1 MAAVFISTCCRMK
14 IKFATGYKDGAN
26 MNRSELKTTSEAF
39 IRQTLR
45 KHLQA
50 NVPVYLFGSRA
61 NDTAR
66 WNSDYDLWIDA
77 DLPSTL
83 IADIQNE
90 LDESFVPFKV
100 DIVITPKLRGKFGE
114 IVKLEAKPWM

>member
-1 MAAVFISTCCRMK
+1 
-14 IKFATGYKDGAN
+14 
-26 MNRSELKTTSEAF
+26 MNRTELKTTSEAF

-50 NVPVYLFGSRA
+50 DVTVYLFGSRA
-61 NDTAR
+61 RNTAR

-77 DLPSTL
+77 DLPNAL
-83 IADIQNE
+83 ITGIQDE

-100 DIVITPKLRGKFGE
+100 DIVTTPRLRGKFGE
-114 IVKLEAKPWM
+114 IVKSEARQWM

>member
-1 MAAVFISTCCRMK
+1 
-14 IKFATGYKDGAN
+14 
-26 MNRSELKTTSEAF
+26 MNQAELKTSSEAF
-39 IRQTLR
+39 IRKTLR

-61 NDTAR
+61 KDTAR

-77 DLPSTL
+77 DIPSAL
-83 IADIQNE
+83 IVKMQEE

-114 IVKLEAKPWM
+114 IVRLEAKPWM